1 MSEQENKQTPSPQ
14 THLLGVETA
23 PKDGTWFI
31 AYQDGEPFPCDW
43 RSEEQ
48 DEGPP
53 REGWF
58 DFFNRSFED
67 PTHWLPVWGATTEG
81 KDNG

>member
-1 MSEQENKQTPSPQ
+1 M
-14 THLLGVETA
+14 GIETA

-31 AYQDGEPFPCDW
+31 AYQNGEPFPCDW
-43 RSEEQ
+43 RTEEQ

-81 KDNG
+81 SADANS